1 MPCPY
6 LEGQILKRCAVFK
19 GMMIL
24 SVGELN
30 EYCTTEFVQ
39 DNIKGKQSS
48 VLKLKYK
55 LTAQDY
61 NGYYSKLNGIDITP
75 FTTLEFYIKG
85 GDKFPSVVI
94 NPTA

>member
-30 EYCTTEFVQ
+30 DYCTTEEVFTKCEFFKEAESGKAE
-39 DNIKGKQSS
+39 IKEEKVEGK
-48 VLKLKYK
+48 
-55 LTAQDY
+55 
-61 NGYYSKLNGIDITP
+61 G
-75 FTTLEFYIKG
+75 
-85 GDKFPSVVI
+85 
-94 NPTA
+94 

>member
-30 EYCTTEFVQ
+30 DYCTTEEVFTKCEFFKEAESGKAEEEEVEG
-39 DNIKGKQSS
+39 KG
-48 VLKLKYK
+48 
-55 LTAQDY
+55 
-61 NGYYSKLNGIDITP
+61 
-75 FTTLEFYIKG
+75 
-85 GDKFPSVVI
+85 
-94 NPTA
+94 

>member
-30 EYCTTEFVQ
+30 DHCTTEESFVKC
-39 DNIKGKQSS
+39 NFFKKEEVGSGKAEIKEEEVEGK
-48 VLKLKYK
+48 
-55 LTAQDY
+55 
-61 NGYYSKLNGIDITP
+61 G
-75 FTTLEFYIKG
+75 
-85 GDKFPSVVI
+85 
-94 NPTA
+94 